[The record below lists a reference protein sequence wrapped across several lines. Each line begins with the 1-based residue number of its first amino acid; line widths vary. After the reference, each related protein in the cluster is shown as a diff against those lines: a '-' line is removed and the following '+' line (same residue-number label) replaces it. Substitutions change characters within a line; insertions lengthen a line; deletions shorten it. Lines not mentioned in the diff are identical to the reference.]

1 MTHHEDWMAEPPE
14 RGLLSRLIAPEADAR
29 PMTTAFL
36 VGALGVAAFVASL
49 TMDWQTA
56 TIRADVDQARQ
67 QAGSTSATLSTGL
80 GSVDSLSLV
89 YVLGT
94 LALLGLVGAVINR
107 PDLALRLRMTAGGVA
122 VGLFAVVLAIAIRL
136 PETVFN
142 TQLMN
147 TIYGGVPA
155 QVRDRI
161 TSSYEA
167 GLFLGFAAVVLPMA
181 AIWLASVPA
190 ARSAAAVGVEARRS
204 RAARHAVEQPRTVDL
219 PPPGVP
225 VSGGV
230 DGLSVFPSEPLDLS
244 VAPYPAAMDGTGTG
258 NGVRDEAWGR
268 GRGSASGREP
278 GSRAETGFR
287 PRA

>member
-1 MTHHEDWMAEPPE
+1 MTHHEDWTDEPQE

-56 TIRADVDQARQ
+56 TIRTDAESGRQ
-67 QAGSTSATLSTGL
+67 QAAVTSASLSTGL

-94 LALLGLVGAVINR
+94 LALLGVVGAVINR
-107 PDLALRLRMTAGGVA
+107 PELALRLRMTAGGVA
-122 VGLFAVVLAIAIRL
+122 VGLFAVVFAIAIRL

-181 AIWLASVPA
+181 AIWLASAPA
-190 ARSAAAVGVEARRS
+190 ARAAAAMSVEARRS
-204 RAARHAVEQPRTVDL
+204 RAARHAVEQPRPVEL
-219 PPPGVP
+219 PPFGAP
-225 VSGGV
+225 VSSSV

-244 VAPYPAAMDGTGTG
+244 VTPYPGAVDGDGL
-258 NGVRDEAWGR
+258 RDEAWGR
-268 GRGSASGREP
+268 GRGRGSTSGREP
-278 GSRAETGFR
+278 GSRAETGFGT
-287 PRA
+287 RA